1 MSKLETNTIDTIS
14 GTSNLVIGS
23 TNSSTVT
30 FESGA
35 ATGQNYPAFAASV
48 TSDQSISSATW
59 TKIQFNNEI
68 LDTNNAYDPTTNYR
82 FTVPTG
88 QAGKYYVCLDYVSC
102 SNSDNLIYS
111 ILGIRKNGTM
121 FKRSDMNSNGTS
133 NAAFRRFQV
142 NSSTIEN
149 LNAGDYIEAF
159 AYISATSP
167 FINGDDV
174 ETRSFFGAYRIGA

>member
-1 MSKLETNTIDTIS
+1 MADGTLKVGTITNSAGS
-14 GTSNLVIGS
+14 GNITIGS
-23 TNSSTVT
+23 GVT
-30 FESGA
+30 LLS
-35 ATGQNYPAFAASV
+35 NVPAFAASV

-59 TKIQFNNEI
+59 TKIQFDNEI

-174 ETRSFFGAYRIGA
+174 ETRSFFGAYRIGT

>member
-1 MSKLETNTIDTIS
+1 MATLFVDKIDPQS
-14 GTSNLVIGS
+14 GTSLTIGS
-23 TNSSTVT
+23 SGDTVALT
-30 FESGA
+30 SGA
-35 ATGQNYPAFAASV
+35 VQSNLMYPAFAASL
-48 TSDQSISSATW
+48 TSDQSISSSTW
-59 TKIQFNNEI
+59 TKIQFDNEI
-68 LDTNNAYDPTTNYR
+68 LDTNNAYDNSTNYR

-102 SNSDNLIYS
+102 SNSNNLIYS
-111 ILGIRKNGTM
+111 ILGIRKNGTI
-121 FKRSDMNSNGTS
+121 FKRSDMNTNSTS

-174 ETRSFFGAYRIGA
+174 EARSFFGAYRIGS